1 MERHSLKKIIK
12 LLCTKKISEEE
23 LVKYYFSRIEKH
35 NPTLNAIVSL
45 RNIDQ
50 VFDALDTLKR
60 YPSEKKR
67 KLLGIPLAI
76 KDLID
81 VADLPTTYGVPK
93 YKNNIAKKNS
103 LIVERLIDSGA
114 LIIGKTNTP
123 EWGLGSQTF
132 NRLFG
137 ATANPYDTTKT
148 PGGSSGGAAAAIAA
162 DFIPVADGSDMMG
175 SCRNPAAYCNLYG
188 FRPTPGLIPEERSKT
203 RHKKLPILS
212 TLGMLAKNPED
223 LAYSLDIVSGAHRS
237 DPFSFDLNSSFD
249 DSSISDDIMRKIKIG
264 WLDNFDGYYQ
274 VDEEI
279 RNQCIKTLSA
289 LAQNIAV
296 VEEVRPT
303 ANPHHL
309 SNSWKTLRSKSLYD
323 EIVNYNLAADEKIHS
338 IDWEIKNGE
347 LIKEKDIDEALL
359 WRSLWD
365 KDINSIFKKY
375 DYLALPSTQVH
386 PFNKDIPSPTAINGD
401 QMETYHQWM
410 DIVVLASILGL
421 PTISVPVGFSREG
434 LPVGMQLI
442 GKRKSDT
449 NLVAFAKKYEAIFNY
464 SDVIPKHFS

>member
-12 LLCTKKISEEE
+12 LLSTKKISEEE

-50 VFDALDTLKR
+50 VFDTLDTLKR

-137 ATANPYDTTKT
+137 ATANPYDTSKT

-162 DFIPVADGSDMMG
+162 DLIPVADGSDMMG

-212 TLGMLAKNPED
+212 TLGILAKNPED

-237 DPFSFDLNSSFD
+237 DPFSFNLNSSFD
-249 DSSISDDIMRKIKIG
+249 DSQICDDPAKKIKIG

-279 RNQCIKTLSA
+279 RNQCKLTLIA
-289 LAQNIAV
+289 LAQSNVA
-296 VEEVRPT
+296 VEEVKPT
-303 ANPHHL
+303 ANPHNL
-309 SNSWKTLRSKSLYD
+309 SESWKTLRSKSLHD
-323 EIVNYNLAADEKIHS
+323 ELVKYNLSADEKIHS
-338 IDWEIKNGE
+338 IDWEIRNGE
-347 LIKEKDIDEALL
+347 LINEEDVDEALL
-359 WRSLWD
+359 WRSQWD
-365 KDINSIFKKY
+365 KYIKSIFKKY
-375 DYLALPSTQVH
+375 DYLALPAAQVY
-386 PFNKDIPSPTAINGD
+386 PFNKDIPSPAAINGD

-421 PTISVPVGFSREG
+421 PTISVPVGLNRDG
-434 LPVGMQLI
+434 LPMGMQII
-442 GKRKSDT
+442 GNRMSDT
-449 NLVAFAKKYEAIFNY
+449 NLIAFAKKYEALFNY
-464 SDVIPKHFS
+464 SEIIPKDFN

>member
-1 MERHSLKKIIK
+1 MERHSLKQIIK
-12 LLCTKKISEEE
+12 LLSARKISVKE
-23 LVKYYFSRIEKH
+23 LVKYYYSRIEKY
-35 NPTLNAIVSL
+35 NPTLNAVVSL

-50 VFDALDTLKR
+50 VDEDLDGLKQS
-60 YPSEKKR
+60 PSGKKR

-81 VADLPTTYGVPK
+81 VAGLPTTYGVPR
-93 YKNNIAKKNS
+93 YKNNVAKKNS
-103 LIVERLIDSGA
+103 LIVERLIDNGA
-114 LIIGKTNTP
+114 VIIGKTNTP

-137 ATANPYDTTKT
+137 TTANPYDTRKT

-162 DFIPVADGSDMMG
+162 DLIPIADGSDMMG

-203 RHKKLPILS
+203 RHKKLPLLS
-212 TLGMLAKNPED
+212 TLGMLAKDPED

-249 DSSISDDIMRKIKIG
+249 ETNICDNIMRKIKIG

-279 RNQCIKTLSA
+279 RNQCKKTLTV
-289 LAQNIAV
+289 LDQNSVV
-296 VEEVRPT
+296 VEEIKPT
-303 ANPHHL
+303 ANPHYL
-309 SNSWKTLRSKSLYD
+309 SESWKMLRSKSLYD
-323 EIVNYNLAADEKIHS
+323 ELVNYNLSANEKILS
-338 IDWEIKNGE
+338 VDWEIRNGQVIE
-347 LIKEKDIDEALL
+347 EENIDEALL

-375 DYLALPSTQVH
+375 DFLALPSTQVH
-386 PFNKDIPSPTAINGD
+386 PFNKDIPSPTAINGEP
-401 QMETYHQWM
+401 MGTYHQWM

-421 PTISVPVGFSREG
+421 PTLSVPVGFSREG
-434 LPVGMQLI
+434 LPIGMQII
-442 GKRKSDT
+442 GKRKSDI
-449 NLVAFAKKYEAIFNY
+449 NLIAFAKKYETMFNY
-464 SDVIPKHFS
+464 SKIIPKEFN

>member
-1 MERHSLKKIIK
+1 MERHSLKQIIK
-12 LLCTKKISEEE
+12 LLSERKISEEE
-23 LVKYYFSRIEKH
+23 LVKYYYSRIEKY

-50 VFDALDTLKR
+50 VFNDLDALKHSLYK
-60 YPSEKKR
+60 KKR

-81 VADLPTTYGVPK
+81 VEGLPTTYGVPK

-103 LIVERLIDSGA
+103 LIVERFINSGA
-114 LIIGKTNTP
+114 IIIGKTNTP

-137 ATANPYDTTKT
+137 ATANPYDTRKT

-162 DFIPVADGSDMMG
+162 DLTPVADGSDMMG

-212 TLGMLAKNPED
+212 TLGLIAKDPED
-223 LAYSLDIVSGAHRS
+223 LAYSLDIVSGAHTS

-249 DSSISDDIMRKIKIG
+249 DSHICDDILKKIRIG
-264 WLDNFDGYYQ
+264 WLDNLDGYYQ

-279 RNQCIKTLSA
+279 RNQCKKTLTA
-289 LAQNIAV
+289 LTQNAVV
-296 VEEVRPT
+296 VEEVKPI
-303 ANPHHL
+303 ANPHRL
-309 SNSWKTLRSKSLYD
+309 SESWKTLRSKSLYD
-323 EIVNYNLAADEKIHS
+323 ELVNYKLSAEEKIPS
-338 IDWEIKNGE
+338 IDWEISNGQV
-347 LIKEKDIDEALL
+347 IKEEDIDEALL
-359 WRSLWD
+359 WRSQWD
-365 KDINSIFKKY
+365 QDINSIFKKY
-375 DYLALPSTQVH
+375 DYLALPSAQVH
-386 PFNKDIPSPTAINGD
+386 PFNKDIPFPTAINGEP
-401 QMETYHQWM
+401 METYHQWM

-421 PTISVPVGFSREG
+421 PTLSVPVGFSREG
-434 LPVGMQLI
+434 LPIGMQII
-442 GKRKSDT
+442 GKRKSDI
-449 NLVAFAKKYEAIFNY
+449 NLIAFAKKYETIFSY
-464 SDVIPKHFS
+464 SKIIPKDFN

>member
-12 LLCTKKISEEE
+12 LLSAKKISEEE
-23 LVKYYFSRIEKH
+23 LVKYYYARIEKY

-45 RNIDQ
+45 KNIDQ
-50 VFDALDTLKR
+50 VFDDLESLR
-60 YPSEKKR
+60 RSSSGKKR
-67 KLLGIPLAI
+67 KLLGIPLAV

-81 VADLPTTYGVPK
+81 VAGLPTTYGVPK

-137 ATANPYDTTKT
+137 ATVNPYDTSKT
-148 PGGSSGGAAAAIAA
+148 PGGSSGGAASAIAA
-162 DFIPVADGSDMMG
+162 DLIPVADGSDMMG

-212 TLGMLAKNPED
+212 TLGMLAKTPED

-237 DPFSFDLNSSFD
+237 DPFSFNINSSFD
-249 DSSISDDIMRKIKIG
+249 ESQICDDMIKKIKIG
-264 WLDNFDGYYQ
+264 WLDNFNGYYQ
-274 VDEEI
+274 VEEEI
-279 RNQCIKTLSA
+279 RNQCKSA
-289 LAQNIAV
+289 LAALARNKIV
-296 VEEVRPT
+296 VEEVKPN
-303 ANPHHL
+303 ANPHYL
-309 SNSWKTLRSKSLYD
+309 SESWKTLRSKSLYD
-323 EIVNYNLAADEKIHS
+323 ELVNYKLSADEKIHS
-338 IDWEIKNGE
+338 IDWEIRNGE
-347 LIKEKDIDEALL
+347 LIKEEDVDEALL
-359 WRSLWD
+359 WRSQWD

-375 DYLALPSTQVH
+375 DYVALPAAQVY
-386 PFNKDIPSPTAINGD
+386 PFNKDILSPTAINGH
-401 QMETYHQWM
+401 QMQIYHQWM

-421 PTISVPVGFSREG
+421 PSLSVPVGLNREG
-434 LPVGMQLI
+434 LPMGMQII
-442 GKRKSDT
+442 GKRKTDT
-449 NLVAFAKKYEAIFNY
+449 NLIAFGKKYEAIFNY
-464 SDVIPKHFS
+464 SEIVPKDFN

>member
-1 MERHSLKKIIK
+1 MERHSLKQIIK
-12 LLCTKKISEEE
+12 LLSARKISEKE
-23 LVKYYFSRIEKH
+23 LVKYYYSRIEKY

-45 RNIDQ
+45 RNLDQ
-50 VFDALDTLKR
+50 VYGDLDALKHSRST
-60 YPSEKKR
+60 KKR

-81 VADLPTTYGVPK
+81 VDGLPTTYGVPR
-93 YKNNIAKKNS
+93 YKNNVAKKNS
-103 LIVERLIDSGA
+103 LIVERLINSGA
-114 LIIGKTNTP
+114 VIIGKTNTP

-137 ATANPYDTTKT
+137 ATSNPYDTSKT

-162 DFIPVADGSDMMG
+162 DLIPVADGSDMMG

-212 TLGMLAKNPED
+212 TLGMLAKNAED

-249 DSSISDDIMRKIKIG
+249 DSHISDDMMKKIKIG

-274 VDEEI
+274 VDEDI
-279 RNQCIKTLSA
+279 RNQCKKTLTA
-289 LAQNIAV
+289 LTQNAVV
-296 VEEVRPT
+296 VEEVKPT
-303 ANPHHL
+303 ANPYYL
-309 SNSWKTLRSKSLYD
+309 SESWKTLRSKSLYD
-323 EIVNYNLAADEKIHS
+323 ELVNYKLSEEEKILS
-338 IDWEIKNGE
+338 VNWEIRNGQV
-347 LIKEKDIDEALL
+347 IKEEDIDEALL

-365 KDINSIFKKY
+365 KDISSIFKKY
-375 DYLALPSTQVH
+375 DYLALPSAQVH
-386 PFNKDIPSPTAINGD
+386 PFNKDIPSPTAINGEP
-401 QMETYHQWM
+401 METYHQWM

-421 PTISVPVGFSREG
+421 PTLSVPVGFSKEG
-434 LPVGMQLI
+434 LPIGMQVI
-442 GKRKSDT
+442 GKRKSDI
-449 NLVAFAKKYEAIFNY
+449 NLIAFAKKYETIFRY
-464 SDVIPKHFS
+464 SEIIPKDFN

>member
-1 MERHSLKKIIK
+1 MERHSLKQIIK
-12 LLCTKKISEEE
+12 LLSERKISEEE
-23 LVKYYFSRIEKH
+23 LVKYYYSRIEKY
-35 NPTLNAIVSL
+35 NPTLNAVVSL

-50 VFDALDTLKR
+50 VFDDLDWLR
-60 YPSEKKR
+60 HSLHKKKK

-81 VADLPTTYGVPK
+81 VAGLPTTYGVPK

-103 LIVERLIDSGA
+103 LIVERFINSGA
-114 LIIGKTNTP
+114 IIIGKTNTP

-137 ATANPYDTTKT
+137 ATANPYDTRKT

-162 DFIPVADGSDMMG
+162 DLTPVADGSDMMG

-212 TLGMLAKNPED
+212 TLGLIAKDPED
-223 LAYSLDIVSGAHRS
+223 LAYSLDIVSGAHTS

-249 DSSISDDIMRKIKIG
+249 DSHICDDILKKIKIG
-264 WLDNFDGYYQ
+264 WLDNLDGYYQ

-279 RNQCIKTLSA
+279 RNQCKKTLTA
-289 LAQNIAV
+289 LTQNAVV
-296 VEEVRPT
+296 VEEVKPI
-303 ANPHHL
+303 ANPHRL
-309 SNSWKTLRSKSLYD
+309 SGSWKTLRSKSLYD
-323 EIVNYNLAADEKIHS
+323 ELVNYKLSAEEKIPS
-338 IDWEIKNGE
+338 IDWEISNGQV
-347 LIKEKDIDEALL
+347 IKEEDIDEALL
-359 WRSLWD
+359 WRSQWD
-365 KDINSIFKKY
+365 QDINSIFKKY

-386 PFNKDIPSPTAINGD
+386 PFNKDTPSPTAINGEP
-401 QMETYHQWM
+401 METYHQWM

-421 PTISVPVGFSREG
+421 PTLSVPVGFSREG
-434 LPVGMQLI
+434 LPIGMQII
-442 GKRKSDT
+442 GKRKSDI
-449 NLVAFAKKYEAIFNY
+449 NLIAFAKKYETIFSY
-464 SDVIPKHFS
+464 SKIIPKDFN

>member
-1 MERHSLKKIIK
+1 MERHSLKQIIK
-12 LLCTKKISEEE
+12 LLSARKISEKE
-23 LVKYYFSRIEKH
+23 LVKHYYSRIEKY
-35 NPTLNAIVSL
+35 NPTLNAIISL
-45 RNIDQ
+45 RNLDQ
-50 VFDALDTLKR
+50 VCDDLDALKHS
-60 YPSEKKR
+60 PSGKKR

-81 VADLPTTYGVPK
+81 VAGLPTTYGVPR

-103 LIVERLIDSGA
+103 LIVERLINSGA
-114 LIIGKTNTP
+114 VIIGKTNTP

-137 ATANPYDTTKT
+137 ATANPYDIGKT

-162 DFIPVADGSDMMG
+162 DLIPVADGSDMMG

-212 TLGMLAKNPED
+212 TLGMLAKNADD

-249 DSSISDDIMRKIKIG
+249 DSHISDDMMKKIKIG

-274 VDEEI
+274 VDEDI
-279 RNQCIKTLSA
+279 RNQCKKTLTA
-289 LAQNIAV
+289 LTQNAVV
-296 VEEVRPT
+296 VEEVKPT
-303 ANPHHL
+303 ANPHYL
-309 SNSWKTLRSKSLYD
+309 SESWKTLRSKSLYD
-323 EIVNYNLAADEKIHS
+323 EFVNYKLSEEEKILS
-338 IDWEIKNGE
+338 VNWEIRNGQV
-347 LIKEKDIDEALL
+347 IKEEDIDEALL

-365 KDINSIFKKY
+365 KDISSIFKKY
-375 DYLALPSTQVH
+375 DYLALPSAQVH
-386 PFNKDIPSPTAINGD
+386 PFNKDIPSPTAINGEP
-401 QMETYHQWM
+401 METYHQWM

-421 PTISVPVGFSREG
+421 PTLSVPVGFSSEG
-434 LPVGMQLI
+434 LPIGMQII
-442 GKRKSDT
+442 GKRKSDI
-449 NLVAFAKKYEAIFNY
+449 NLIAFAKKYETIFSY
-464 SDVIPKHFS
+464 SEIYPKDFN